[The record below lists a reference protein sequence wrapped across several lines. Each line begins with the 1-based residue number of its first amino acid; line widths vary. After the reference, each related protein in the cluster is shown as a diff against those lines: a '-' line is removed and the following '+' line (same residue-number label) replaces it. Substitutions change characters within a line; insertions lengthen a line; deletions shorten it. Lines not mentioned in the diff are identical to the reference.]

1 MFLAVARG
9 SRPRPPR
16 GRGTRLRILG
26 IYTVIGEVGSAGEV
40 IDREARTLAL
50 CERARGS
57 NVNEKTLLATDYL
70 NHINEIVMLFDL
82 VPDAPEC
89 LDDCKAWQPLSY
101 QDHFRASHIAD
112 RDLAI
117 EAYDFSPPAYKEP
130 FDQLVGEMNRLVEIS
145 IEKLDY
151 ALSQGS
157 EDVTRLIAETASRNL
172 QDLIGQTSAVINGT
186 EHAVDQAQ
194 IDALMEF

>member
-1 MFLAVARG
+1 V
-9 SRPRPPR
+9 S
-16 GRGTRLRILG
+16 
-26 IYTVIGEVGSAGEV
+26 GEVGTAGDPG
-40 IDREARTLAL
+40 DRAARTRAL

-89 LDDCKAWQPLSY
+89 LEDCKTWQPLGY

-117 EAYDFSPPAYKEP
+117 EAYDFAPPAYKEP
-130 FDQLVGEMNRLVEIS
+130 FDQLVGEMNRLVALS
-145 IEKLDY
+145 IEKLD
-151 ALSQGS
+151 AAIVEGN
-157 EDVTRLIAETASRNL
+157 EDVTRLIAERASRNL
-172 QDLIGQTSAVINGT
+172 QDLIGQASAVIHGSDHT
-186 EHAVDQAQ
+186 VDQAQ

>member
-1 MFLAVARG
+1 VSG
-9 SRPRPPR
+9 E
-16 GRGTRLRILG
+16 TG
-26 IYTVIGEVGSAGEV
+26 IAM
-40 IDREARTLAL
+40 DMNAREARTQAL
-50 CERARGS
+50 CARAHGS

-89 LDDCKAWQPLSY
+89 LEDCKAWQPMTY

-117 EAYDFSPPAYKEP
+117 EAYDFSPPIYKEP
-130 FDQLVGEMNRLVEIS
+130 FDQLVAEMNRLVALS
-145 IEKLDY
+145 IEKLDA
-151 ALSQGS
+151 ALAEGN
-157 EDVTRLIAETASRNL
+157 EDVTRLIAERASRNL
-172 QDLIGQTSAVINGT
+172 QDLIGQASAVINGT
-186 EHAVDQAQ
+186 DHVVDQAQ

>member
-1 MFLAVARG
+1 MGPWPALDRAL
-9 SRPRPPR
+9 RP
-16 GRGTRLRILG
+16 GVLRR
-26 IYTVIGEVGSAGEV
+26 VNGEVGIAGNGS
-40 IDREARTLAL
+40 DRAARRRAL
-50 CERARGS
+50 RVRARGS

-70 NHINEIVMLFDL
+70 NHVNEIVMLLDL

-117 EAYDFSPPAYKEP
+117 EAYDYAPAAFKEP
-130 FDQLVGEMNRLVEIS
+130 FDRLVGEMNRLVALS
-145 IEKLDY
+145 IEKLE
-151 ALSQGS
+151 AAILEGNP
-157 EDVTRLIAETASRNL
+157 EVVRFTAERASRNL
-172 QDLIGQTSAVINGT
+172 QDLIGQASAVIHGT
-186 EHAVDQAQ
+186 DHAVDQAQ

>member
-1 MFLAVARG
+1 M
-9 SRPRPPR
+9 
-16 GRGTRLRILG
+16 
-26 IYTVIGEVGSAGEV
+26 IGEVGIAGNV
-40 IDREARTLAL
+40 SDHAARTRAL

-89 LDDCKAWQPLSY
+89 LEDCKAWQPLAY

-117 EAYDFSPPAYKEP
+117 EAYDFAPSAYKEP
-130 FDQLVGEMNRLVEIS
+130 FDQLVGEMNRLVALS
-145 IEKLDY
+145 IEKLDA
-151 ALSQGS
+151 ALTEGN
-157 EDVTRLIAETASRNL
+157 EDVTRMIAERASRNL
-172 QDLIGQTSAVINGT
+172 QDLIGQAGAVIHGT
-186 EHAVDQAQ
+186 DHAVDQAQ
-194 IDALMEF
+194 IDALMQF